1 MTPKKDHS
9 HFMNEALKEAQKSLE
24 LNEVPVG
31 CVMVL
36 NEKVIGRSHNQT
48 ELLKDATAHAEML
61 AITSTSADLGSKY
74 LRECTLYVTL
84 EPCAM
89 CAGAIFW
96 SKVGTLVFGAKDLE
110 KGFETIAPNLL
121 KKPTK
126 IVGPFM
132 ELACSQLLHLFFEQK
147 RMR

>member
-1 MTPKKDHS
+1 
-9 HFMNEALKEAQKSLE
+9 MNEALKEAQKSLE

-96 SKVGTLVFGAKDLE
+96 SKVGTLVFILRLA
-110 KGFETIAPNLL
+110 AQL
-121 KKPTK
+121 KC
-126 IVGPFM
+126 FS
-132 ELACSQLLHLFFEQK
+132 L
-147 RMR
+147 